1 MICSRNIKIP
11 FCESLV
17 TCAGVVLYAPSCPGN
32 GGTYRLKQRVNPRH
46 AMPKLHHFPL
56 DPYGRRLRLSLAE
69 YGVEVRLA
77 EERPWV
83 PSAQLTQLNPS
94 GLSPV
99 YVEDSGIAICGPE
112 AITEYLEETLGARK
126 SLLPGTAVAR
136 AEIRRLVGWFD
147 VKFYTEV
154 TEPVLTEKVIRRFVA
169 AANGASS
176 PQMARVR
183 QGLQVLKAHLDYIG
197 ALSEERS
204 WLGGEELSLADLAA
218 AAHISAIDYLGD
230 VPWKEHPVAQSWY
243 QRIKS
248 RPSFRVLLQDTVPG
262 MAPSQHYADLD
273 F

>member
-1 MICSRNIKIP
+1 
-11 FCESLV
+11 
-17 TCAGVVLYAPSCPGN
+17 
-32 GGTYRLKQRVNPRH
+32 
-46 AMPKLHHFPL
+46 MPKLHHFTL
-56 DPYGRRLRLSLAE
+56 DPYSRRIRQSLAE

-77 EERPWV
+77 EERPWS
-83 PSAQLTQLNPS
+83 PSAQLAELNPS

-99 YVEDSGIAICGPE
+99 YVEDAGVAVCGPE
-112 AITEYLEETLGARK
+112 AITEYLEETLGEAK
-126 SLLPGTAVAR
+126 PLIPGSAIAR
-136 AEIRRLVGWFD
+136 AEIRRLVSWFD

-169 AANGASS
+169 SSSGASA

-183 QGLQVLKAHLDYIG
+183 QGLQVLKQHLDYIG

-204 WLGGEELSLADLAA
+204 WLGGDDLSLADLAA

-230 VPWKEHPVAQSWY
+230 VPWAEHPVAQSWY

-248 RPSFRVLLQDTVPG
+248 RPSFRVLLADTIPGVP
-262 MAPSQHYADLD
+262 ASAHYANLD

>member
-1 MICSRNIKIP
+1 
-11 FCESLV
+11 
-17 TCAGVVLYAPSCPGN
+17 
-32 GGTYRLKQRVNPRH
+32 
-46 AMPKLHHFPL
+46 MPKLHHFSL

-69 YGVEVRLA
+69 YGVDAQLA
-77 EERPWV
+77 EEKPWA
-83 PSAQLTQLNPS
+83 PSQQLQTLNPS

-112 AITEYLEETLGARK
+112 AITEYLEETVGQQNPLI
-126 SLLPGTAVAR
+126 PGNAVAR
-136 AEIRRLVGWFD
+136 AEVRRLVNWFD

-169 AANGASS
+169 GASGS
-176 PQMARVR
+176 SAPQMARVR
-183 QGLQVLKAHLDYIG
+183 HGLQVLKAHLEYIG

-204 WLGGEELSLADLAA
+204 WLAGDDLSLADLAA

-230 VPWKEHPVAQSWY
+230 VPWAEHPVAQMWY

-248 RPSFRVLLQDTVPG
+248 RPSFRVLLGDTVAG
-262 MAPSQHYADLD
+262 MAPSAHYADLD